1 MEELTRQLQDREALA
16 QLVGQS
22 PVFRDAIASI
32 PVIASSDSSTLI
44 TGETG
49 TGKELVAR
57 AIHYL
62 SKRARHPFIA
72 LNCGSLPE
80 NLVEE
85 ELFGHERGAF
95 TGAHARR
102 HGLIA
107 EADKGTLFLDEING
121 MSEKAQVTLLRVL
134 QEKRFRAI
142 GSNVEQAVDV
152 RVLAASNEAPERLVA
167 SQKFRKDLYYRVCIF
182 SVRLPPLRQRKPDI
196 ALLVTHFLEK
206 HGAPSL
212 RLSPEAAAALH
223 SYDWPGN
230 VRELE
235 SCIIRASHLCT
246 GGIIC
251 VSDLFENTGVTALP
265 GCNREINS
273 EPFKRA
279 KQRVIEDFERNYL
292 IELIASH
299 QGNVT
304 QAARAAG
311 KERRDLG
318 KLLKK
323 HRLEPRNFRAGQ

>member
-1 MEELTRQLQDREALA
+1 LEDLIRRLQSQEALA
-16 QLVGQS
+16 ELVGRS
-22 PVFRDAIASI
+22 RALLEAIASI
-32 PVIASSDSSTLI
+32 PAIASSDASTLI

-62 SKRARHPFIA
+62 SKRAKNPFVA

-80 NLVEE
+80 SLVEE

-95 TGAHARR
+95 TGALSSRR
-102 HGLIA
+102 GLIA

-121 MSEKAQVTLLRVL
+121 MPEKAQVALLRVL

-142 GSNVEQAVDV
+142 GSNIEHKVDV
-152 RVLAASNEAPERLVA
+152 RVLAASNEAPEKLA
-167 SQKFRKDLYYRVCIF
+167 NSQRFRKDLYYRICIF
-182 SVRLPPLRQRKPDI
+182 SVRLPPLRERMSDI
-196 ALLVTHFLEK
+196 TLLAEHFLEK
-206 HGAPSL
+206 HDAPGL
-212 RLSPEAAAALH
+212 RLSSEAITALQNH
-223 SYDWPGN
+223 DWPGN

-235 SCIIRASHLCT
+235 SCIIRATHLCT
-246 GGIIC
+246 GGLIC
-251 VSDLFENTGVTALP
+251 VSDLFEDP
-265 GCNREINS
+265 GIAARPECIVDIKT
-273 EPFKRA
+273 EPFKCA
-279 KQRVIEDFERNYL
+279 KQRIINDFERKYL
-292 IELIASH
+292 VDLISSH

-323 HRLEPRNFRAGQ
+323 HQVDPGNFRCG

>member
-1 MEELTRQLQDREALA
+1 M
-16 QLVGQS
+16 
-22 PVFRDAIASI
+22 
-32 PVIASSDSSTLI
+32 
-44 TGETG
+44 
-49 TGKELVAR
+49 
-57 AIHYL
+57 
-62 SKRARHPFIA
+62 SKRASYPFIA

-102 HGLIA
+102 RGLIA

-121 MSEKAQVTLLRVL
+121 MSEKAQMTLLRVL

-142 GSNVEQAVDV
+142 GSNVEHAVDV
-152 RVLAASNEAPERLVA
+152 RVVAASNEAREVLA
-167 SQKFRKDLYYRVCIF
+167 NSQKFRKDLYYRICIF
-182 SVRLPPLRQRKPDI
+182 SVRLPPLRERKQDI
-196 ALLVTHFLEK
+196 ALLVAHFLGK

-212 RLSPEAAAALH
+212 RLSPEAAAALQ

-235 SCIIRASHLCT
+235 SCIIRASYLCT
-246 GGIIC
+246 GGIIY
-251 VSDLFENTGVTALP
+251 VSDLFENTAVSARG
-265 GCNREINS
+265 GCCREIKS
-273 EPFKRA
+273 ETFKRA

-299 QGNVT
+299 EGNVT

-323 HRLEPRNFRAGQ
+323 HRVEPQNFRRD